1 MTGYLKYFF
10 LQKSH
15 FYTKIHKYL
24 ILSSVISNI
33 VFLVRKY
40 TKLEVMSKFGHVRHK
55 IESQNAPKA
64 IWFEESPFP
73 ECREYRWNK
82 YILHSVYSSLRHQTG
97 TNHLLLTAESLRKS

>member
-1 MTGYLKYFF
+1 MSF
-10 LQKSH
+10 
-15 FYTKIHKYL
+15 I
-24 ILSSVISNI
+24 ISNI